1 MVKYNM
7 SNCIK
12 SKFRLNSGYQVI
24 KSWCADDSTS
34 KKIRDIMLV
43 RVYCYLHEKVEH
55 MGRQYIKWSVFEV
68 STIEAY

>member
-1 MVKYNM
+1 MVKYEK
-7 SNCIK
+7 SNSIK
-12 SKFRLNSGYQVI
+12 LKSRLNGRYQII

-55 MGRQYIKWSVFEV
+55 MGRQYINWSVFEV